1 MITFLF
7 CLNGGG
13 VCGEF
18 IGTQGFLPKY
28 SLEIVINRDDATLL

>member
-13 VCGEF
+13 VCEF
-18 IGTQGFLPKY
+18 IGTQGLLSKY